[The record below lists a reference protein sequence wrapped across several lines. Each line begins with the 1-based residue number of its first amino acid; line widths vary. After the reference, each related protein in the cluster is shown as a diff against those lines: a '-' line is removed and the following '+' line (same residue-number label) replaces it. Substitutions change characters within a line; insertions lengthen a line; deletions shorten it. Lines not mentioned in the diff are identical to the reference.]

1 MRAGLLILLFLAAVA
16 LPAMDT
22 YTWVDENNERHW
34 SDQPHPGADKIELTV
49 AEWLP
54 GAAAPGGA
62 QRHAL
67 AGHGRRIRLRAAV
80 RSAQPSADQVYF
92 DVDAVTISVQLA
104 PGRRGGDVI
113 SVTVDGSSVAP
124 ASAGGTEFTLAPIDR
139 GTHVAAAA
147 VRDASGRTLCT
158 APAVTFHVRQHS
170 VARPTITPR
179 LPDGCGHGG

>member
-1 MRAGLLILLFLAAVA
+1 MRASLAILLFLASAA

-34 SDQPHPGADKIELTV
+34 SDQPHPGADKVELTLQSGYRAPPLQAARNVTRSPATV
-49 AEWLP
+49 A
-54 GAAAPGGA
+54 GSAYASCA
-62 QRHAL
+62 
-67 AGHGRRIRLRAAV
+67 I
-80 RSAQPSADQVYF
+80 AQPGADQVYF

-124 ASAGGTEFTLAPIDR
+124 ASTGGTDFTLAPIDR
-139 GTHVAAAA
+139 GTHVAAAT

-158 APAVTFHVRQHS
+158 APTVTFHVRQHS
-170 VARPTITPR
+170 VARPR
-179 LPDGCGHGG
+179 